1 MLRKVR
7 VVRNLLGGCLFS
19 AFLFAGEA
27 TALEPEHEVRR
38 LMLATESAVQ
48 GGNWEQASEYLSRL
62 QQMESEKPA
71 DYLYFR
77 GRVML
82 ESGHLNA
89 ARSALE
95 SYIAKTG
102 SEGEYYT
109 SALAMI
115 TRVETA
121 REGARS
127 VAGQAASSPREPTAV
142 IEPAGEGSLD
152 QLREL
157 YLADSDT
164 EALVIHLNALLDRA
178 GWTADRRIKRLDRPA
193 DLSYQVYRMNDSL
206 KIQESRRDNSGRV
219 THKSESLSVFGVN
232 TSINWDC
239 EPAAAACWIYD
250 PRDGSRLM
258 QLAEKHG
265 VAAEVARTLGKL
277 IRTMQNRS

>member
-7 VVRNLLGGCLFS
+7 VVRRVLGGCVLAAALS
-19 AFLFAGEA
+19 VGEA

-48 GGNWEQASEYLSRL
+48 AGSWGDASEYLNRL
-62 QQMESEKPA
+62 QQMESQKPA

-82 ESGHLNA
+82 ESGHFNA

-95 SYIAKTG
+95 GYVSEAG

-109 SALAMI
+109 HALEMI
-115 TRVETA
+115 TRIEAA
-121 REGARS
+121 RKGS
-127 VAGQAASSPREPTAV
+127 GAGQAAGSSPEPVAV
-142 IEPAGEGSLD
+142 IEPAGEASVAR
-152 QLREL
+152 LREL
-157 YLADSDT
+157 YLADSDA
-164 EALVIHLNALLDRA
+164 EALVMHLNTLLDGA
-178 GWTADRRIKRLDRPA
+178 GWTADQRIKRLDRPA
-193 DLSYQVYRMNDSL
+193 DLSYQVNRMNDSL
-206 KIQESRRDNSGRV
+206 NIQESRRDTSGRV
-219 THKSESLSVFGVN
+219 TFKTESLSVFGIN
-232 TSINWDC
+232 TSVNWDC